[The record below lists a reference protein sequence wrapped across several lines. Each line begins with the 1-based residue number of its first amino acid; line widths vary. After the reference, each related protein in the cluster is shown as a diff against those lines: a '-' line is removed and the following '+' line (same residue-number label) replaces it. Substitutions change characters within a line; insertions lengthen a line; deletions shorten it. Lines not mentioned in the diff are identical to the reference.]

1 MLQNIRETYINLLA
15 KEMPRTLILSYVKKK
30 GFKPPTER
38 RQEYVFSNSHEISAI
53 LLIQAN
59 PCIPVSKLIYVHILP
74 NESKHK
80 AK

>member
-38 RQEYVFSNSHEISAI
+38 RQGMFSVTHMKFLQYYLFRLIHVFLS
-53 LLIQAN
+53 
-59 PCIPVSKLIYVHILP
+59 P
-74 NESKHK
+74 N
-80 AK
+80 